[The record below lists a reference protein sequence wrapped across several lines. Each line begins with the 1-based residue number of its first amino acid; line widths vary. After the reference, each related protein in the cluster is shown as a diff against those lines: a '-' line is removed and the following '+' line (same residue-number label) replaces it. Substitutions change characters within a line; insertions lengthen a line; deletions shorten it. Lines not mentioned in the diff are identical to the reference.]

1 MAIPTARHSETANVR
16 IDYEKCKACGLCIK
30 VCKGAP
36 LYLEN
41 DKVRVDQTRYF
52 GCIGCGHCAAVCP
65 TGAIAVDGRDIS
77 QTSFMDIPAEETRA
91 GYEEL
96 MSLMLARRSIREFE
110 DRKVEQEK
118 IDRILAAASTAP
130 MGIPPSDVEVLV
142 INGKEKVREFS
153 DDMLE
158 LMKSQK
164 WIFSKPAL
172 LLMRPF
178 IKREEYEVLD
188 KFMYPAIEIFEE
200 MRKEDTDYLL
210 YGAPL
215 AMYFHASTYADP
227 ADPFITATYAMLAA
241 ETLDLG
247 SCMIGTI
254 GAMLKSGG
262 KEVKEKYGINPRNQ
276 PGLVVIFGYPAVKY
290 RRAIRRNLAK
300 VHYY

>member
-1 MAIPTARHSETANVR
+1 MAIPTARYSETATVS
-16 IDYEKCKACGLCIK
+16 IDYEKCKACGLCVK

-52 GCIGCGHCAAVCP
+52 GCIGCGHCAAICP
-65 TGAIAVDGRDIS
+65 TGAIIVEGREIS
-77 QTSFMDIPAEETRA
+77 PTSFMDIPAEENRA

-110 DRKVEQEK
+110 DREVEQEK
-118 IDRILAAASTAP
+118 IDKILAAASTAP

-142 INGKEKVREFS
+142 IKGKEKVREFS
-153 DDMLE
+153 DDL
-158 LMKSQK
+158 LKLIKSQK
-164 WIFSKPAL
+164 WIFSKPVL

-178 IKREEYEVLD
+178 MKREDYEVVD
-188 KFMYPAIEIFEE
+188 KFMYPAIEAFEE
-200 MRKEDTDYLL
+200 MRKENTDYLL
-210 YGAPL
+210 YEAPL
-215 AMYFHASTYADP
+215 AMRFHVSPYADP
-227 ADPFITATYAMLAA
+227 ADPLITATYAMLAA

-254 GAMLKSGG
+254 GPMLKNGG

-276 PGLVVIFGYPAVKY
+276 PGLMVIFGYPAVKY
-290 RRAIRRNLAK
+290 RRAIQRNLAK
-300 VHYY
+300 IHYY